1 VLTGLLIALAA
12 ALCFELS
19 YVLQALEVRAVPAMH
34 RPGFGPLRRL
44 ASRPRWMLGII
55 LGLGG
60 FVLQVLALRHAPLTL
75 VQPVLA
81 SGLLVLLG
89 FSVLVLHER
98 VGKRELAAV
107 VAIIAGVTAIA
118 LANPERGHSTNAK
131 AFTIVVVVL
140 GLVAAQG
147 FVRRHPGVGTLL
159 ASAIAADAIA
169 ALAAAQ
175 AARSLPDPLPSVGW
189 GLLAA
194 AGGVVTLAAES
205 AALQRRGAARI
216 APVVMAGQ
224 VAVPVALAPLL
235 LGERWSASPL
245 GAGLLLAGLAAV
257 VISSAVLAAS
267 PVVLA
272 TGGEGEHEVRGG
284 GEVGDVAR

>member
-1 VLTGLLIALAA
+1 VLTGLLIALVG

-19 YVLQALEVRAVPAMH
+19 YVLQALEVRAVPAMA
-34 RPGFGPLRRL
+34 RPGLGALRRL
-44 ASRPRWMLGII
+44 ASRPRWMLGIV
-55 LGLGG
+55 LGLAG
-60 FVLQVLALRHAPLTL
+60 FALQVLALRHAPLTL

-81 SGLLVLLG
+81 GGLLVLLG

-98 VGKRELAAV
+98 VGPRELVAV
-107 VAIIAGVTAIA
+107 VAIIAGVSAIA
-118 LANPERGHSTNAK
+118 LAEPERGERTNAM
-131 AFTIVVVVL
+131 AFTIVVVLL
-140 GLVAAQG
+140 GLVTTQA
-147 FVRRHPGVGTLL
+147 FVRRRPGVRALL
-159 ASAIAADAIA
+159 ACAIAADTIA

-175 AARSLPDPLPSVGW
+175 AARTLPDALPSAGW

-194 AGGVVTLAAES
+194 AGGVATLAAES

-224 VAVPVALAPLL
+224 VALPVALAPLL
-235 LGERWSASPL
+235 LGERWSATPL
-245 GAGLLLAGLAAV
+245 GAGLLVAGLAGV

-272 TGGEGEHEVRGG
+272 SGGEGKHEVRGG
-284 GEVGDVAR
+284 REVGDTRG

>member
-1 VLTGLLIALAA
+1 VLTGLLIALAG

-19 YVLQALEVRAVPAMH
+19 YVLQALEVRAVPAMA
-34 RPGFGPLRRL
+34 RPGLGALRRL
-44 ASRPRWMLGII
+44 ASRPRWMLGIV
-55 LGLGG
+55 LGLAG
-60 FVLQVLALRHAPLTL
+60 FALQVLALRHAPLTL

-98 VGKRELAAV
+98 VGPRELLAV
-107 VAIIAGVTAIA
+107 VAIVAGVSAIA
-118 LANPERGHSTNAK
+118 LAEPERGVSTNTM
-131 AFTIVVVVL
+131 AFTIVVVLL

-147 FVRRHPGVGTLL
+147 FVRRHPGVGALL

-175 AARSLPDPLPSVGW
+175 VARTLPDLLASAGW
-189 GLLAA
+189 GVLAA
-194 AGGVVTLAAES
+194 AGGVATLAAES
-205 AALQRRGAARI
+205 AALQRRGAAQI

-224 VAVPVALAPLL
+224 VALPVALAPLL
-235 LGERWSASPL
+235 LDERWSTTPL
-245 GAGLLLAGLAAV
+245 GAGLLVAGLAAV
-257 VISSAVLAAS
+257 VISSAVLSAS

-272 TGGEGEHEVRGG
+272 TGAEGQHEIRGG
-284 GEVGDVAR
+284 REDGDVRR

>member
-19 YVLQALEVRAVPAMH
+19 YVLQALEVRAVPAMP
-34 RPGFGPLRRL
+34 RPGLGALRPL

-55 LGLGG
+55 LGLAG
-60 FVLQVLALRHAPLTL
+60 FALQVLALRHAPLTL

-98 VGKRELAAV
+98 VGKRELVAV
-107 VAIIAGVTAIA
+107 VAIIAGVSAIA
-118 LANPERGHSTNAK
+118 LAEPERGQSSKAM
-131 AFTIVVVVL
+131 AFTIVIVVL
-140 GLVAAQG
+140 GLVAAQA
-147 FVRRHPGVGTLL
+147 FVRRHPRVSALL
-159 ASAIAADAIA
+159 ASAIASDAIA
-169 ALAAAQ
+169 ALAAAK
-175 AARSLPDPLPSVGW
+175 AARSLPDLLPSTGW
-189 GLLAA
+189 AVLAA
-194 AGGVVTLAAES
+194 LGGIVTLAAES
-205 AALQRRGAARI
+205 AALQRRGAARV

-235 LGERWSASPL
+235 LGERWSSSPL
-245 GAGLLLAGLAAV
+245 GAGLLLGGLAAV

-272 TGGEGEHEVRGG
+272 TGAEGEHEVGG
-284 GEVGDVAR
+284 GRELGDVAG

>member
-1 VLTGLLIALAA
+1 M
-12 ALCFELS
+12 
-19 YVLQALEVRAVPAMH
+19 P
-34 RPGFGPLRRL
+34 RPGLGALRRL
-44 ASRPRWMLGII
+44 ASRPRWMLGIV

-60 FVLQVLALRHAPLTL
+60 FALQVLALRHAPLTL

-89 FSVLVLHER
+89 FSVIVLHER
-98 VGKRELAAV
+98 VGKRELVAV
-107 VAIIAGVTAIA
+107 VAIIAGVSAIA
-118 LANPERGHSTNAK
+118 LTEPERGESTNGM
-131 AFTIVVVVL
+131 AFTIAVAIL
-140 GLVAAQG
+140 GLVTAQG
-147 FVRRHPGVGTLL
+147 FVRRHPGVGALL

-175 AARSLPDPLPSVGW
+175 AARTLPDLLPSAGW

-194 AGGVVTLAAES
+194 AGGVATLAAES

-235 LGERWSASPL
+235 LGEHWSATPL
-245 GAGLLLAGLAAV
+245 GAGLLVAGLAAV

-272 TGGEGEHEVRGG
+272 TGGEGEHEIRGG
-284 GEVGDVAR
+284 REVGDVRG